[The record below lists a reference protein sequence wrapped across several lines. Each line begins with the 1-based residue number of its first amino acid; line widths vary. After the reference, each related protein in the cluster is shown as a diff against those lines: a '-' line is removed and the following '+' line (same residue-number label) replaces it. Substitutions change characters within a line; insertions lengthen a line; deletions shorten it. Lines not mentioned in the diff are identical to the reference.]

1 MDDMRKILAGLIVV
15 VVACSGAWGQ
25 THKVSKPE
33 NVVRAV
39 GVYEWT
45 GDLAKPGAS
54 RLIPVTLFIDGELQ
68 DAGVYMARPVPFA
81 LETGNVYELQD
92 SGVAKGFL
100 DLAYARHVSA
110 TDATGASAYDDGWF
124 GYGSYKP
131 PVMARK
137 SAPLR
142 ASKTLPVISSSAS
155 DSKPHLSD
163 KSGNPVQAGGS
174 GSGSATTTSSTAGSA
189 GSGSSSADDPDRP
202 TMKRRT
208 SDTSSG
214 SSSGSSTTDTSSTKS
229 GGDTPADDPDRPT
242 MQRRTSDTGSGSG
255 GTTSDTASSK
265 GSGSTPSDDPD
276 RPTLKRRSPGDAGS
290 QMGSD
295 VGSTP
300 SLNNDPDRPNL
311 HHGRPAGSTTGAT
324 DDDLP
329 KMTGLPTSMHQ
340 LVAVSDA
347 ANRDPHEFARPWE
360 DAAERAA
367 VLAKMQGFARALLA
381 GYKSGPTVSTTTASD
396 ATTAPGAKTTSPSAT
411 AAAASADNGPPTLKR
426 GIPTKSASTTTT
438 TTTAAPKAAGST
450 ATGSAT
456 ATKST
461 GTTASRRSAKGA
473 PAPVVLMD
481 EELKGYTLSY
491 GGAATYVYTAN
502 TGGTGADL
510 RYVTVVA
517 QADGLGELKP
527 AIQSVTDAAHLDRAP
542 WMRLV
547 DVVDVEASNRASL
560 LFEMRAQNS
569 RQFGLYRVI
578 ATKPEQIFLTGSTQ

>member
-1 MDDMRKILAGLIVV
+1 
-15 VVACSGAWGQ
+15 
-25 THKVSKPE
+25 
-33 NVVRAV
+33 
-39 GVYEWT
+39 
-45 GDLAKPGAS
+45 
-54 RLIPVTLFIDGELQ
+54 
-68 DAGVYMARPVPFA
+68 
-81 LETGNVYELQD
+81 
-92 SGVAKGFL
+92 
-100 DLAYARHVSA
+100 
-110 TDATGASAYDDGWF
+110 
-124 GYGSYKP
+124 
-131 PVMARK
+131 
-137 SAPLR
+137 
-142 ASKTLPVISSSAS
+142 
-155 DSKPHLSD
+155 
-163 KSGNPVQAGGS
+163 
-174 GSGSATTTSSTAGSA
+174 
-189 GSGSSSADDPDRP
+189 
-202 TMKRRT
+202 
-208 SDTSSG
+208 
-214 SSSGSSTTDTSSTKS
+214 
-229 GGDTPADDPDRPT
+229 
-242 MQRRTSDTGSGSG
+242 
-255 GTTSDTASSK
+255 
-265 GSGSTPSDDPD
+265 
-276 RPTLKRRSPGDAGS
+276 
-290 QMGSD
+290 MGSD
-295 VGSTP
+295 LGSTP

-340 LVAVSDA
+340 MVAVSDA

-367 VLAKMQGFARALLA
+367 VLAKMQGFARVLLA
-381 GYKSGPTVSTTTASD
+381 GYKSGPTVSTAAASA
-396 ATTAPGAKTTSPSAT
+396 ATTAPGAKTTSSSAT
-411 AAAASADNGPPTLKR
+411 AAQAAAASTDNGPPTLKR
-426 GIPTKSASTTTT
+426 GIPTKSPSTT

-450 ATGSAT
+450 RTGSAT

-473 PAPVVLMD
+473 PAPVALMD

-527 AIQSVTDAAHLDRAP
+527 AIQSVTDAAHLDRTP